1 MEEAL
6 PLLCGSG
13 PSPSSSLDVTAALL
27 LDHRAMP
34 LLLRPPS
41 RRPSFDAVV
50 IARERTADAKVLGLT
65 LRERA
70 RRVAQR
76 VGAQRVYVVDGDVAA
91 AGLTAWRAKGDN
103 ASAVLIIWADDQVVH
118 MPLVEPLLDS
128 DATRAVA
135 ITPEGAFAGAALA
148 DAGAAPELLAAPM
161 QAARAWM
168 ARDDAARVEHGQV
181 ARHAAST
188 RLERAAAARWLE
200 QIVHK
205 EQDGPITRWL
215 YRPVSL
221 PLSRLLVRT
230 PITPNQ
236 ISLVVAILGAIGI
249 YFTAQ
254 YSYDAVVI
262 GSSIILV
269 AAYLDGCDGEIAR
282 LKLRSSRLGAW
293 VDTITD
299 EFTTVFYLAALG
311 YHNYLH
317 RPEPWV
323 AGTIVFGVVSYLV
336 TIYAIYYYL
345 VVVHGT
351 ANSQD
356 YVDKLEIVD
365 GALRPIEHEKL
376 TGVWAVLAHVPR
388 RDFINWGAL
397 GFAALHWTHIAY
409 AGMLAG
415 GALSIVK
422 VVLIDH
428 LRLRRQ
434 IKQLTANS

>member
-1 MEEAL
+1 MVA
-6 PLLCGSG
+6 G
-13 PSPSSSLDVTAALL
+13 L
-27 LDHRAMP
+27 LDNRAMP
-34 LLLRPPS
+34 LLFQPPS
-41 RRPSFDAVV
+41 HRPKFDAVV
-50 IARERTADAKVLGLT
+50 IAREPTASETVLGLT

-70 RRVAQR
+70 RRVAER
-76 VGAQRVYVVDGDVAA
+76 VGAERVYVVDGDEAA
-91 AGLTAWRAKGDN
+91 AKLTAWRAQGEPR
-103 ASAVLIIWADDQVVH
+103 ASVLVIWADDQLVH
-118 MPLVEPLLDS
+118 MPLVEPLLES
-128 DATRAVA
+128 AATRGVAV
-135 ITPEGAFAGAALA
+135 TPEGAFAGAALA
-148 DAGAAPELLAAPM
+148 GPGAAPALLAAPLET
-161 QAARAWM
+161 AKEWLSRG
-168 ARDDAARVEHGQV
+168 DADKVEHGTM
-181 ARHAAST
+181 ARHAAAT
-188 RLERAAAARWLE
+188 RLERTAAARWLE

-236 ISLVVAILGAIGI
+236 VSLVVAILGAIGI
-249 YFTAQ
+249 YFTAH
-254 YSYDAVVI
+254 YAYEAVI
-262 GSSIILV
+262 LGSSIILV

-293 VDTITD
+293 VDTVTD
-299 EFTTVFYLAALG
+299 ELTTVCYLAALG

-323 AGTIVFGVVSYLV
+323 AGTIVFGVFSYLISIV
-336 TIYAIYYYL
+336 AIYYYL
-345 VVVHGT
+345 IVVHGS

-365 GALRPIEHEKL
+365 GRLRPIEQETL
-376 TGVWAVLAHVPR
+376 TGVWAVLAHIPR

-397 GFAALHWTHIAY
+397 GLAALHWTYVSYTI
-409 AGMLAG
+409 MIVG

-434 IKQLTANS
+434 IREIRG